1 MNGNNEFYQ
10 NSMINA
16 RKDNDEWKNAA
27 GTCSP
32 NLIEKSINE
41 NGDYSAKADGADGYS
56 KVTVD
61 VAGGGG
67 ETFIVEPIY
76 PEDYDPSDP
85 LEVNKTLTESIEA
98 FNSNKRVELDVYP
111 GEGFYA
117 VAIAWDNNDD
127 GSLSNLAFVLRSGTN
142 GITVLT
148 YVDETHVEVA
158 FYSEN
163 E

>member
-85 LEVNKTLTESIEA
+85 LEVNKTLTESLAA
-98 FNSNKRVELDVYP
+98 FNSNKRVRLELYP
-111 GEGFYA
+111 GEGFY
-117 VAIAWDNNDD
+117 VEAIPW
-127 GSLSNLAFVLRSGTN
+127 GVSTNLAFVLQSGSSN
-142 GITVLT
+142 INAFI
-148 YVDETHVEVA
+148 YVDETHIKPRY
-158 FYSEN
+158 FSEN